1 MAGRG
6 GRIVTVGNT
15 KGPIAET
22 DIRHIFSKQLSILG
36 STMGSH
42 SDFAELLKLLES
54 GSIKPVIDC
63 EIPLS
68 NGVKGHQILEEG
80 TMFGKVVIVPD

>member
-1 MAGRG
+1 M
-6 GRIVTVGNT
+6 GNT

-22 DIRHIFSKQLSILG
+22 DIRYVFSKQLSILG

-54 GSIKPVIDC
+54 EAINPIVDC

-68 NGVKGHQILEEG
+68 NGAKGHQILEEG

>member
-1 MAGRG
+1 MSGIG

-22 DIRHIFSKQLSILG
+22 DIRHVFSKQLSILG

-42 SDFAELLKLLES
+42 ADFAELLKLLNS
-54 GSIKPVIDC
+54 GALTPVIDC
-63 EIPLS
+63 EISLS
-68 NGVKGHQILEEG
+68 DGGRGHQILEEG

>member
-1 MAGRG
+1 MPQG
-6 GRIVTVGNT
+6 I
-15 KGPIAET
+15 P
-22 DIRHIFSKQLSILG
+22 
-36 STMGSH
+36 GSH
-42 SDFAELLKLLES
+42 SDFAELLKLLGS
-54 GSIKPVIDC
+54 GSIKPVIDS

>member
-1 MAGRG
+1 
-6 GRIVTVGNT
+6 
-15 KGPIAET
+15 
-22 DIRHIFSKQLSILG
+22 
-36 STMGSH
+36 MGSH

-68 NGVKGHQILEEG
+68 DGAKGHQILEEG
-80 TMFGKVVIVPD
+80 TMFGKVVVLPD